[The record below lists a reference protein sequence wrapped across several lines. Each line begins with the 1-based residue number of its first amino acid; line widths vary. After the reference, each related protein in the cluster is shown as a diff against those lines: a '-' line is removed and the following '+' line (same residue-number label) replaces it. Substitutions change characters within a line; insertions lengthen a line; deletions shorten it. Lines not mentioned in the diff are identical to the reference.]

1 MRMYDVILK
10 KRRGQKLSA
19 AEIQF
24 FVNGYTGGEIPDYQA
39 AALAMAVF
47 FQGLEPEETADL
59 TMAMA
64 RSGDQADLS
73 SIPGIKV
80 DKHSTGGVGDKTT
93 LVLGPLVAAA
103 GVPVA
108 KMSGRGLGHT
118 GGTIDKLEAIP
129 GFQAALDNRRFL
141 EQVNRVKLAVVA
153 QTGHLAPADKKLYA
167 LRDVTATVDSI
178 PLIAASVMSKKIA
191 AGAGAIVLDVKV
203 GSGAFM
209 KNIEDAFC
217 LAGTMV
223 DIGSQVGRETVALVT
238 DMDQPLG
245 YAVGNALEVKEAIDT
260 LKGHGPGDVREL
272 CLELAGEMIMLAGI
286 ENERVTARGR
296 LEQIIDSGLALDKLK
311 DFIRAQGGNPEVV
324 NKPELLPTAPVV
336 YPVTAH
342 SEGYVSGIQAE
353 QIGLAAMLLG
363 AGRATKEDAIDLSVG
378 VVLRKKIGDRVSA
391 GEILAEIHANR
402 DTDLT
407 GAGQMIKVAYLTGKN
422 PSPVRPILLGRVS
435 KQGITKYQSNG

>member
-24 FVNGYTGGEIPDYQA
+24 FVNGYTSGEIPDYQA

-64 RSGDQADLS
+64 RSGDQNDLS

-191 AGAGAIVLDVKV
+191 AGADAIVLDVKV

-209 KNIEDAFC
+209 KNIEDAFS
-217 LAGTMV
+217 LARTMV
-223 DIGSQVGRETVALVT
+223 DIGSQVGRETVAMVT

-272 CLELAGEMIMLAGI
+272 CLELASEMIMLAGI
-286 ENERVTARGR
+286 ENERDTARGR

-311 DFIRAQGGNPEVV
+311 DFIQAQGGNPEAV

-336 YPVTAH
+336 YPVTATH
-342 SEGYVSGIQAE
+342 SEGYVSSIQAE

-391 GEILAEIHANR
+391 GEILAEIHAQR
-402 DTDLT
+402 DTDLN
-407 GAGQMIKVAYLTGKN
+407 GVGQMIKAAYLTSKD

-435 KQGITKYQSNG
+435 KQGITK